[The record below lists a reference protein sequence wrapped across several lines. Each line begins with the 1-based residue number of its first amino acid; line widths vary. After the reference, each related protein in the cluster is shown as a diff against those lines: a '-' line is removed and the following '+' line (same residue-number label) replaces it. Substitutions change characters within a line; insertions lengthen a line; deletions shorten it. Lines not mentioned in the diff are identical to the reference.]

1 MKNSAIASC
10 TLHSSSPT
18 TDRGSGAGGRV
29 TSNCATCRP
38 LLGLPHKGTPRP
50 QPRGGTPCSRAPG
63 AGRSPWPLLKA
74 TSARTE
80 KRRAVERT
88 GPVSLRP
95 PGSALGDLPKPH
107 LLLPTPLSHGH
118 DRGPLTG
125 TRARRKHGLHH
136 GPRESGR
143 LEAECAGEQ
152 LMSRS
157 VTRVPDPL
165 SVLRGP
171 CSPRPASLRHPA
183 PRLVEKQALPSRR
196 GRPGR
201 ARRFLL
207 FHCPQDTLKSVLH
220 KDLRRGH
227 APRAHSFLL
236 SLRDV
241 TSPNRVASQLSRVQ
255 EAQQGEASV
264 TRCYVCNRSTWT
276 PHRCPYHTRGLENG
290 PRCCLNHHDGCD
302 CDPLRRRE
310 TTYVLGQPYLP
321 PVTLQNTS
329 FLFKTVQFL
338 Y

>member
-1 MKNSAIASC
+1 MKNSSIASC

-50 QPRGGTPCSRAPG
+50 QHRGGTPCSRAPG

-80 KRRAVERT
+80 KRRVVERT

-183 PRLVEKQALPSRR
+183 PRLVEKQALPPGGGGQGGR
-196 GRPGR
+196 GDSCFSTVPRTR
-201 ARRFLL
+201 
-207 FHCPQDTLKSVLH
+207 LK
-220 KDLRRGH
+220 
-227 APRAHSFLL
+227 A
-236 SLRDV
+236 
-241 TSPNRVASQLSRVQ
+241 
-255 EAQQGEASV
+255 
-264 TRCYVCNRSTWT
+264 RSTKT
-276 PHRCPYHTRGLENG
+276 CDAGMFLGLF
-290 PRCCLNHHDGCD
+290 PPFSAGCH
-302 CDPLRRRE
+302 E
-310 TTYVLGQPYLP
+310 
-321 PVTLQNTS
+321 S
-329 FLFKTVQFL
+329 
-338 Y
+338 